1 MSETKQVVKV
11 SIGGDEYSLRSDRS
25 PEYTEAVAQHVDHAL
40 REALAAAPRV
50 ETHKAAVLA
59 ALAVADELFQAR
71 LEAREL
77 ERRIQELADR
87 LARFLPP
94 KKRPS
99 RTSGAFAQT
108 GDDG

>member
-1 MSETKQVVKV
+1 MSDDKRVVKV
-11 SIGGDEYSLRSDRS
+11 TIGGDEYSLRSDRS
-25 PEYTEAVAQHVDHAL
+25 AEYTEAVAQHVDRAL

-71 LEAREL
+71 LQARDL
-77 ERRIQELADR
+77 ERRLQELTDR
-87 LARFLPP
+87 LSRFLPP

-99 RTSGAFAQT
+99 RVSGAFAQS
-108 GDDG
+108 GDEG